1 MMEPSEKENLLELLE
16 SSRVTPA
23 THKALLERL
32 NAKYPLKFFSET
44 QLETLRAVALRLVP
58 HDPLELDLVGPIDH
72 RLAHGDSKGW
82 RYADLPLEANP
93 YARLLEALPEN
104 FLQLEGETQDVL
116 LERLQREQPR
126 AFADLLAELVEIY
139 YAHPLVQV
147 RIGYYGFADAQGW
160 TL

>member
-1 MMEPSEKENLLELLE
+1 MNSSDRQNLLELLE
-16 SSRVTPA
+16 SNRVTPA
-23 THKALLERL
+23 TRKALLERL
-32 NAKYPLKFFSET
+32 NAQYQRIFFTET

-58 HDPLELDLVGPIDH
+58 HDPLELDLAGPVDE

-82 RYADLPLEANP
+82 RYADLPLETNP
-93 YARLLEALPEN
+93 YGALLEALPKN
-104 FLQLEGETQDVL
+104 FLQLEGDAQDAL
-116 LERLQREQPR
+116 LEGLQKKFSR
-126 AFADLLAELVEIY
+126 AFEDLLAELVEIY